1 MEKEVGPL
9 HKVHRR
15 GRLSTCLV
23 TSLVL
28 IRLCNCEE
36 PGYRFRAQD
45 RVYARGPRRWLHGL
59 AFLFAVHAIVVT
71 QRLLQLRIE
80 RLKGEA
86 WEFKHLARTLLE
98 KCKKTLNL
106 HHIKRTDPGEPI
118 A

>member
-1 MEKEVGPL
+1 VKSLDIVFELRIEYMPEDQGDGYTVW
-9 HKVHRR
+9 RFYS
-15 GRLSTCLV
+15 LS
-23 TSLVL
+23 
-28 IRLCNCEE
+28 N
-36 PGYRFRAQD
+36 
-45 RVYARGPRRWLHGL
+45 
-59 AFLFAVHAIVVT
+59 AIVVT